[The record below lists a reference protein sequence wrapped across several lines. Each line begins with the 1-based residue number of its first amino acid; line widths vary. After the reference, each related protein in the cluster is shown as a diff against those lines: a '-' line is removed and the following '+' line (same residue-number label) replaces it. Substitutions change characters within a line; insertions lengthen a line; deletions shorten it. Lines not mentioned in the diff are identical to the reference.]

1 MRAIVAP
8 TPNEPAVLAEIDPPR
23 LDADGEVLIQVSHS
37 SVNYKDG
44 STALGRPGFVR
55 SWPLTLGIDIV
66 GTVTETTSDAFTP
79 GDRVT
84 LNGAGAGE
92 SRPGGYGEYA
102 TAPAASLVKVPDTL
116 TSAQAAAIGTAGF
129 TAALA
134 VLAIEDHGL
143 EPGDG
148 EILVTG
154 AAGGVGSVAI
164 NLLARRGYTVTASTG
179 RKTQE
184 HAYLTGLGASRVI
197 DRETLSE
204 PTSSPLQE
212 QRWAG
217 VVDGVGSH
225 TLANALAQTRYGG
238 IAVAYG
244 LAQGLDLPATVLP
257 FILRA
262 VTLTGANSVEAP
274 LPLRQRAWEL
284 LGTELDLNA
293 LDEMSTTIGL
303 SEVLEIAPR
312 ILAGQVRGRTIVDLT
327 R

>member
-1 MRAIVAP
+1 MRAIVVSAP
-8 TPNEPAVLAEIDPPR
+8 RQPAVLTDIDPPR
-23 LDADGEVLIQVSHS
+23 PGADGEVLIRVSHS

-44 STALGRPGFVR
+44 STVLGRPGFVR
-55 SWPLTLGIDIV
+55 SWPLTVGIDVV
-66 GTVTETTSDAFTP
+66 GTVTESTSDAFAP

-92 SRPGGYGEYA
+92 KRPGGYGEYT

-134 VLAIEDHGL
+134 VLAFEDHGL

-148 EILVTG
+148 QVLVTG
-154 AAGGVGSVAI
+154 AAGGVGSIAI
-164 NLLARRGYTVTASTG
+164 SLLARRGYSVTASTG
-179 RKTQE
+179 RKEDE

-197 DRETLSE
+197 DRQTLSE
-204 PTSSPLQE
+204 PASARLQA
-212 QRWAG
+212 QRWTG

-225 TLANALAQTRYGG
+225 TLANALAQARYGG
-238 IAVAYG
+238 IVVAYG
-244 LAQGLDLPATVLP
+244 LAQGPDLPGTVLP

-262 VTLTGANSVEAP
+262 VTLTGANSVDAP
-274 LPLRQRAWEL
+274 LSLRQRAWNL
-284 LGTELDLNA
+284 LDTEVDRDA
-293 LDEMSTTIGL
+293 LDHMSTTISL
-303 SEVLEIAPR
+303 ADVLDVAPR
-312 ILAGQVRGRTIVDLT
+312 ILGGQVRGRTIVDLS

>member
-1 MRAIVAP
+1 MRAIIAP
-8 TPNEPAVLAEIDPPR
+8 APNEPAVLTDIDAPR
-23 LDADGEVLIQVSHS
+23 PGDGEVLIEVSHS

-44 STALGRPGFVR
+44 STVLGRPGFVR
-55 SWPLTLGIDIV
+55 TWPLTVGIDIV
-66 GTVTETTSDAFTP
+66 GTVVETTTDAFTS

-92 SRPGGYGEYA
+92 NRPGGYAEYA
-102 TAPAASLVKVPDTL
+102 TAPAASLVKVPESI

-143 EPGDG
+143 KAGDG
-148 EILVTG
+148 EVLVTG

-164 NLLARRGYTVTASTG
+164 NLLARRGYSVTASTG
-179 RKTQE
+179 RKAQE

-197 DRETLSE
+197 DRQDLAE
-204 PTSSPLQE
+204 PASAPLQE
-212 QRWAG
+212 QRWAA

-244 LAQGLDLPATVLP
+244 LAQGADLPVTVLP

-262 VTLTGANSVEAP
+262 VTLTGANSVDAP
-274 LPLRQRAWEL
+274 LPLRQRAWDL
-284 LGTELDLNA
+284 LSHELDLDA
-293 LDEMSTTIGL
+293 LDRMSTTIGL
-303 SEVLEIAPR
+303 ADVLDTAPR

>member
-1 MRAIVAP
+1 MYREYQGKPQTEIEDVLRRAGRGSFACDK
-8 TPNEPAVLAEIDPPR
+8 IDTF
-23 LDADGEVLIQVSHS
+23 AQYV
-37 SVNYKDG
+37 
-44 STALGRPGFVR
+44 TA
-55 SWPLTLGIDIV
+55 
-66 GTVTETTSDAFTP
+66 
-79 GDRVT
+79 GDCVT

-92 SRPGGYGEYA
+92 NRPGGYGEYA
-102 TAPAASLVKVPDTL
+102 TAPASSLVKVPENL

-129 TAALA
+129 TAAIA

-143 EPGDG
+143 APGDG
-148 EILVTG
+148 QVLVTG

-164 NLLARRGYTVTASTG
+164 NLLARRGYSVTASTG
-179 RKTQE
+179 RKAQE
-184 HAYLTGLGASRVI
+184 HTYLTGLGASWVI
-197 DRETLSE
+197 DRDTLSE
-204 PTSSPLQE
+204 PASAPLQE

-217 VVDGVGSH
+217 VIDGVGSH

-262 VTLTGANSVEAP
+262 VTLTGANSVDAP
-274 LPLRQRAWEL
+274 LPLRQRAWDL
-284 LGTELDLNA
+284 LGTELDLDA
-293 LDEMSTTIGL
+293 LDGMSTTIDL
-303 SEVLEIAPR
+303 ADVLAVDPR